1 MKHSPAGLV
10 SRFHGATSHLGG
22 AGLLRLKSRWW
33 IGAGVLA
40 WGLWAAAFPRA
51 GGRVVAP
58 PGAYLGQDPPGA
70 VSVVFAPGL
79 VSTDR
84 NEVSCTFG
92 AGGREFFFA
101 VFEPGRGYALRVM
114 SQTAAGWT
122 SPRPAPFSSGYSEV
136 DLFVTVDGRRC
147 FFISK
152 RPLGEGLDRSRAYQ
166 IWMSHREDQ
175 GWGPPAPLGPTV
187 NTGDR
192 QLFPTLSRDGTLVFG
207 SDRPGG
213 HGGADIYQA
222 SPVGEGF
229 GHPVNLGPEINTDR
243 DETDALIS
251 PDGRFLVFSAVG
263 REDGLG
269 GGDLYLSLRRADGSW
284 GPARNLG
291 PAVNSPSSDFCPT
304 LSPDGRY
311 FLFTSDRNGS
321 HDIFWVDAAVVFSR
335 R

>member
-1 MKHSPAGLV
+1 MLV
-10 SRFHGATSHLGG
+10 L
-22 AGLLRLKSRWW
+22 
-33 IGAGVLA
+33 
-40 WGLWAAAFPRA
+40 GLWAAAVPRA
-51 GGRVVAP
+51 DGPVVAP
-58 PGAYLGQDPPGA
+58 PRPYLGQDPPGA
-70 VSVVFAPGL
+70 VPVVFAPGL

-92 AGGREFFFA
+92 ADGREFFFA
-101 VFEPGRGYALRVM
+101 VFEPGRGYTLRVM
-114 SQTAAGWT
+114 SQIEEGWT
-122 SPRPAPFSSGYSEV
+122 SPRPAPFVSRYSEV
-136 DLFVTVDGRRC
+136 DLFVTIDGRRC
-147 FFISK
+147 FYISK
-152 RPLGEGLDRSRAYQ
+152 RPLEDGLQRSRAYQ
-166 IWMSHREDQ
+166 IWVAQREQ
-175 GWGPPAPLGPTV
+175 GRWGPPRPLGPNV

-222 SPVGEGF
+222 SPVGEDF
-229 GHPVNLGPEINTDR
+229 GPPVNLGPEINTDR

-251 PDGRFLVFSAVG
+251 PDGRFLVFTAVG

-269 GGDLYLSLRRADGSW
+269 GGDLYLSLRRSDGSW
-284 GPARNLG
+284 GPAENLG

-321 HDIFWVDAAVVFSR
+321 HDVFWVDAAVVFKR